1 MAIQV
6 QLRRGTTSQNNAFTG
21 AVGEITVDTTINTVR
36 VHDGTTAGGTAL
48 VSTDGAQTLTNKTLT
63 SPTIQGV
70 GLVSITGN
78 ITGGNVTAT
87 ANVTGGNLITTG
99 IASVT
104 GNITGGNITVTG
116 LANVNSALVAA
127 TTNSTSTTSG
137 ALRVSGG
144 AGIAGNIY
152 AGGLAEITGNIT
164 GGNLTTA
171 GVLTVNSNNA
181 VSAIING
188 GSNAVGNIGS
198 SSGYFNTAFVKATS
212 AQYADLAEMY
222 QADEYY
228 EPGTVLSFGGP
239 NDVTISVVDS
249 DRRVAGVVSTDPAYI
264 MNSVMDAPN
273 ATPVALMGKVPTKV
287 IGPVSKGDL
296 MVSAGNG
303 YARADANPSIGSVIG
318 KALEESQGGTGV
330 INVVVGRL

>member
-6 QLRRGTTSQNNAFTG
+6 QFRRGTTSQNNAFTG
-21 AVGEITVDTTINTVR
+21 AVGEITVDTTISTVR
-36 VHDGTTAGGTAL
+36 VHNGSTAGGTAL
-48 VSTDGAQTLTNKTLT
+48 VSADGAQTLTNKTLT
-63 SPTIQGV
+63 SPTISGV
-70 GLVSITGN
+70 GLISM
-78 ITGGNVTAT
+78 
-87 ANVTGGNLITTG
+87 
-99 IASVT
+99 T
-104 GNITGGNITVTG
+104 GNITGGNITASGNVTG
-116 LANVNSALVAA
+116 GNITSAGIGNLNVVIVAA
-127 TTNSTSTTSG
+127 NTTSTSTTTG

-144 AGIAGNIY
+144 AGIAGNVY
-152 AGGLAEITGNIT
+152 SGGIGSFTGNVT

-181 VSAIING
+181 VSAIVNG

-222 QADEYY
+222 QADANY
-228 EPGTVLSFGGP
+228 EPGTVLSFGGEH
-239 NDVTISVVDS
+239 DVTISLQDC

-264 MNSVMDAPN
+264 MNSVMDAPT
-273 ATPVALMGKVPTKV
+273 AAAVALMGKVPTKV
-287 IGPVSKGDL
+287 LGPVAKGDL

-303 YARADANPSIGSVIG
+303 YARAESNPPMGSVIG

>member
-6 QLRRGTTSQNNAFTG
+6 QFRRGTTSQNNAFTG
-21 AVGEITVDTTINTVR
+21 AVGEITVDTTISTVR
-36 VHDGTTAGGTAL
+36 VHNGSTAGGTAL
-48 VSTDGAQTLTNKTLT
+48 VSADGAQTLTNKTLT
-63 SPTIQGV
+63 SPTISGV
-70 GLVSITGN
+70 GLISM
-78 ITGGNVTAT
+78 
-87 ANVTGGNLITTG
+87 
-99 IASVT
+99 T
-104 GNITGGNITVTG
+104 GNITGGNITASGNITGGNITASGNVTG
-116 LANVNSALVAA
+116 GNITSAGIGNLNVVIVAA
-127 TTNSTSTTSG
+127 NTTSTSTTTG

-144 AGIAGNIY
+144 AGIAGNVY
-152 AGGLAEITGNIT
+152 SGGIGSFTGNVT

-181 VSAIING
+181 VSAIVNG

-222 QADEYY
+222 QADANY
-228 EPGTVLSFGGP
+228 EPGTVLSFGGEH
-239 NDVTISVVDS
+239 DVTISLQDC

-264 MNSVMDAPN
+264 MNSVMDAPT
-273 ATPVALMGKVPTKV
+273 AAAVALMGKVPTKV
-287 IGPVSKGDL
+287 LGPVAKGDL

-303 YARADANPSIGSVIG
+303 YARAESNPPMGSVIG